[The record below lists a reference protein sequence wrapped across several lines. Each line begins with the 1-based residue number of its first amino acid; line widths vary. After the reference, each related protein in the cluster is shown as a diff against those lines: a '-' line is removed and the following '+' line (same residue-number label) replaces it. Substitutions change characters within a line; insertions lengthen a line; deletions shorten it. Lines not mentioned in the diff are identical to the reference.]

1 MTTTQQ
7 SSTKQGILQY
17 LLKQG
22 QATAQEM
29 AQYLGISPQAIR
41 RHLKDLQAAGSIDQ
55 QVAGSASRS
64 SQRSKSGEESRGTG
78 ETMGRPQYLYQLSRQ
93 GRDRFGNSHAEFA
106 VSLLDTLA
114 ETVGQD
120 QVSSILRKQW
130 ERKAKVYRDRL
141 SAGSLRERVATLVE
155 LRKAEGYMAE
165 WHPVQTD
172 GTVPEKSEKA
182 PSSRFILVEH
192 NCAIA
197 DVASS
202 FPTVCGHELEM
213 FAAVLPD
220 CLVER
225 TQWIIDGEHRC
236 GYLISAR
243 SEEQAD
249 SA

>member
-7 SSTKQGILQY
+7 TSTKQGILQY

-55 QVAGSASRS
+55 EVAKGWPER
-64 SQRSKSGEESRGTG
+64 TG
-78 ETMGRPQYLYQLSRQ
+78 QTMGRPQYLYQLSRQ

-114 ETVGQD
+114 ETVGKD

-165 WHPVQTD
+165 WHPVETD

-236 GYLISAR
+236 GYSISAR
-243 SEEQAD
+243 SEEQAE